1 MIYPFPYL
9 QIIKTGKRNENTFGE
24 WGKIKPTWQNKAYEN
39 KCVLI
44 ELSYVDTKKD
54 TKKIQKK
61 KKEWQYFRIYHF
73 SIDTTHTGIDL
84 KPSGFWRVLTALV
97 RNSSIQFF
105 FRFQY
110 FLQVMGFRCCFSFD
124 FNIFCIF
131 FYAQLL
137 YSMCVFFSSVICS
150 VHVCTCGSSTSGIRS
165 SIRFK
170 SMFCVLLFSGAT
182 IYQAFTLSK

>member
-1 MIYPFPYL
+1 MCSDWTVVCRY
-9 QIIKTGKRNENTFGE
+9 
-24 WGKIKPTWQNKAYEN
+24 
-39 KCVLI
+39 
-44 ELSYVDTKKD
+44 KK
-54 TKKIQKK
+54 KQKKK

-105 FRFQY
+105 FSLSIFPSSYGFSMLFQFWFQY
-110 FLQVMGFRCCFSFD
+110 FLY
-124 FNIFCIF
+124 F

-137 YSMCVFFSSVICS
+137 YSMCVFFSSVFCS
-150 VHVCTCGSSTSGIRS
+150 VHVCTYGSSTSGIRS

>member
-1 MIYPFPYL
+1 MCSDWTVVCRYVHRRRRRGMTVF
-9 QIIKTGKRNENTFGE
+9 
-24 WGKIKPTWQNKAYEN
+24 QN
-39 KCVLI
+39 I
-44 ELSYVDTKKD
+44 
-54 TKKIQKK
+54 
-61 KKEWQYFRIYHF
+61 
-73 SIDTTHTGIDL
+73 SIFHRHTHTGIDS

-105 FRFQY
+105 FSLSIFPSSYGFSMLFQFWFQY
-110 FLQVMGFRCCFSFD
+110 FLY
-124 FNIFCIF
+124 F

-137 YSMCVFFSSVICS
+137 YSMCVFFSSIICS